1 MEKWFILNNYE
12 TYKKIATDGNFT
24 DLQKRILANRELTS
38 ESEKKAIFSNSI
50 EDLYSPFELKNMKS
64 AIEIFM
70 EAIRQRKK
78 ILIVGDYDQD
88 GVAATV
94 ILYKA
99 IKLFYQDVDYAI
111 PDRIEDGYGLNTSIV
126 EKAKEDG
133 YELIITC
140 DNGIAAFQA
149 VKFSKD
155 LGMTVIVT
163 DHHEPAK
170 KDGKDLLVDADAI
183 INPHLQDDHS
193 SFKEICGASVA
204 FKFVLGLTEMYGH
217 SLGIDKNYIYKL
229 SQFAALGTI
238 SDMMPLVDEN
248 RILVRHGLELL
259 SKRENLGVKALL
271 EELQWDKDVSVYT
284 VGFLIGPSVNS
295 SGRLYTARLGV
306 ELFIDSDINNVKEYA
321 KTLVELNN
329 ERKQLTNEAIDI
341 AIKRI
346 EDEKL
351 YNNDI
356 IVLYEKSTHESIC
369 GLVAGRIK
377 DRYNRPTIIL
387 TSSSKDDIIKGSGR
401 SIPSYNM
408 FEELNEIR
416 DIFEAF
422 GGHAMACG
430 LSIDPLKLD
439 KFSRLLNEKS
449 KLKKEDFIKEV
460 NIDDLLTFNMINRN
474 MIKEIDQLR
483 PFGLGFAE
491 PIFASRNVEVMDA
504 KILGQNRNVLKL
516 ILRDK
521 NNSLEAIA
529 FNLESLYEKFED
541 KYNFTSKED
550 LLLLKNKIV
559 DIVYKLTINEFMGQ
573 SNIQLNIVTMR

>member
-12 TYKKIATDGNFT
+12 TYKKIASDDNFT

-38 ESEKKAIFSNSI
+38 EYEKKAIFSNSI
-50 EDLYSPFELKNMKS
+50 EDLYSPFDLKNMKK

-70 EAIRQRKK
+70 DSIRQRKK

-99 IKLFYQDVDYAI
+99 IKLFYKDVDYAI
-111 PDRIEDGYGLNTSIV
+111 PDRIEDGYGLNKSIV
-126 EKAKEDG
+126 ENAKKDG

-140 DNGIAAFQA
+140 DNGIAAFEA
-149 VKFSKD
+149 VEFAKD
-155 LGMTVIVT
+155 LAMTVIVT

-170 KDGKDLLVDADAI
+170 KDGKDLLADADAI
-183 INPHLQDDHS
+183 INPHLQDDES
-193 SFKEICGASVA
+193 RFKEICGASVA
-204 FKFVLGLTEMYGH
+204 FKFVLGLTDLYGD

-248 RILVRHGLELL
+248 RILVRYGLALL
-259 SKRENLGVKALL
+259 SKRENLGIKALL

-284 VGFLIGPSVNS
+284 VGFLIGPSINS

-306 ELFIDSDINNVKEYA
+306 ELFIDNDVNNVKEYA

-329 ERKQLTNEAIDI
+329 ERKQLTNDAIDI

-356 IVLYEKSTHESIC
+356 IVLYEKSIHESIC

-377 DRYNRPTIIL
+377 DKYNRPTIIL

-430 LSIDPLKLD
+430 LSIDPTKLNE
-439 KFSRLLNEKS
+439 FSKLLNDKS

-460 NIDDLLTFNMINRN
+460 NIDDLLTFNIINRN

-483 PFGLGFAE
+483 PFGLGFSE
-491 PIFASRNVEVMDA
+491 PIFASKNVEVIDA

-521 NNSLEAIA
+521 NNTLEAIA
-529 FNLESLYEKFED
+529 FNLENLYEKFEN

-550 LLLLKNKIV
+550 LILLKNKNV